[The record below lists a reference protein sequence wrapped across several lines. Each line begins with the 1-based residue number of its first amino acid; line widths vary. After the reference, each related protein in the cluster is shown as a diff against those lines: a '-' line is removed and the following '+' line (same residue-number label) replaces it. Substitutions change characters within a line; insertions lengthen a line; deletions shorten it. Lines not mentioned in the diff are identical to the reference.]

1 MKYSHESRDVVLA
14 ATEKTIPL
22 YRFDKYMLY
31 PSVDKTRWQ
40 KYLLQRLSDS
50 LQNTETR
57 FFFETVG
64 GGLFLLGCRV
74 PRWDEEHF
82 GFGMATINWVMCPDV
97 RSSGAVMGKLLDDCI
112 SFLRDNDVKFVSAHI
127 NGDDMLAIHLLE
139 DKGFRY
145 YQTTVY
151 PIAQCTNLPYKTDP
165 RVRFWQETDLPAV
178 IQIAKQH
185 QFERGHFYCD
195 DKFDKKTVDS
205 MYEKWIRT
213 SWENKEPICVMENEG
228 KIVGYF
234 AFVMDD
240 GLSAATGY
248 KYGRMTSLAIDASV
262 RGKGFGLSLFRS
274 VIALIGERGGQ
285 YVASEYPLKNFASAR
300 LHTKNLFYPV
310 HEKILLHLW
319 F

>member
-1 MKYSHESRDVVLA
+1 MIHSDESQQEILIAIERM
-14 ATEKTIPL
+14 IPS
-22 YRFDKYMLY
+22 YHSDQYMHY
-31 PSVDKTRWQ
+31 PSIDKACWQ
-40 KYLLQRLSDS
+40 KYLLKRLVDS
-50 LQNTETR
+50 FEDEESN
-57 FFFETVG
+57 FFFETVD

-97 RSSGAVMGKLLDDCI
+97 ESSGAVMGKLLDDCI

-151 PIAQCTNLPYKTDP
+151 PIAQCANLPYKTDP
-165 RVRFWQETDLPAV
+165 RVRLWQETDLPAV
-178 IQIAKQH
+178 IQIAQH
-185 QFERGHFYCD
+185 NQFSRGHFYCD
-195 DKFDKKTVDS
+195 GKFDKKTIDS

-213 SWENKEPICVMENEG
+213 SWKNKEPISVMEKEG
-228 KIVGYF
+228 NIVGYF

-240 GLSAATGY
+240 ELSAATGY
-248 KYGRMTSLAIDASV
+248 KYGRMTSLAMDASV
-262 RGKGFGLSLFRS
+262 RGKGLGSSLFRS
-274 VIALIGERGGQ
+274 VIALIGEMGGQ
-285 YVASEYPLKNFASAR
+285 YVASEYPLKNYSSAW

-310 HEKILLHLW
+310 HEKVLLHLW
-319 F
+319 L